1 MEIKTVRVRERQAGG
16 AVVVVH
22 PDTGMHVALV
32 PGEEHRADSVLVRA
46 YPWAF
51 VDPSVPEARSEVTA
65 VRVETAAQRPGRR
78 RTRA

>member
-1 MEIKTVRVRERQAGG
+1 MEPKTVRVRERQSGG

-22 PDTGMHVALV
+22 PDTGMHVALI
-32 PGEEHRADSVLVRA
+32 PGAEFASDHALVRA

-51 VDPSVPEARSEVTA
+51 VDPSVPEDRTEITA

-78 RTRA
+78 RTRP